1 MTLSN
6 MDISELLARRAD
18 KAEGHRS
25 RALRKAS
32 RAALYWE
39 EEAGALLEGERD
51 LTELNRVGPKIAGL
65 ITEWFEDPPD
75 IPEPDVTRRGF
86 MTNAQARA
94 VVDEHPEWRADV
106 RGDLQ
111 MHTVYSDGTLTIEEM
126 ATICIERGYEY
137 IGITDHSQGLRIAGG
152 MDERELTRQL
162 DEISRFNAA
171 LAMKD
176 IEFEVLTSMEMNLA
190 PDGSGDMD
198 PEALSELD
206 LVLGSFHSQL
216 RKKEDQTDRYL
227 AGVRNPDIQVLGHCR
242 GRQYNFRTGLSADWP
257 KVFAEAA
264 KWGRAIEIDCHPNR
278 QDVNVELAALALEAG
293 CVFSIGT
300 DSHYA
305 HELDFM
311 SIGLATA
318 IEAGIPQD
326 RIINF
331 APADAVREW
340 ANSVRRMRRRKK
352 A

>member
-6 MDISELLARRAD
+6 MDISELLARRAEE
-18 KAEGHRS
+18 AEGHWG

-39 EEAGALLEGERD
+39 DEAAKLLEGDGD

-65 ITEWFEDPPD
+65 MTDWFETPPE
-75 IPEPDVTRRGF
+75 IPEPDVTRQGF
-86 MTNAQARA
+86 MTNAHARA
-94 VVDEHPEWRADV
+94 VVEENPGWRADV

-111 MHTVYSDGTLTIEEM
+111 MHTVYSDGSLSIEEM
-126 ATICIERGYEY
+126 ANVCIERGYEY

-152 MDERELTRQL
+152 MDERELSRQL
-162 DEISRFNAA
+162 DEIARFNSDLAA
-171 LAMKD
+171 KD
-176 IEFEVLTSMEMNLA
+176 VEFEVLTSMEMNLA

-198 PEALSELD
+198 PDALAELD

-264 KWGRAIEIDCHPNR
+264 RWGRAIEIDCHPNR
-278 QDVNVELAALALEAG
+278 QDVNVELAKLALDAG

-318 IEAGIPQD
+318 IEAGIPQE

-340 ANSVRRMRRRKK
+340 AESVRKTRRRKK
-352 A
+352 V